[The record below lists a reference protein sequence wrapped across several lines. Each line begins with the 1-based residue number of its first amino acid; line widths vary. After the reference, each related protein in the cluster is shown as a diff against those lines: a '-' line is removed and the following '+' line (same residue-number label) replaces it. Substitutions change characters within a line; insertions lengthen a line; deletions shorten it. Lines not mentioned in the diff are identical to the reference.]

1 MILKGPYVDISYRF
15 SDNKEE
21 AFEIRRKVFI
31 DEQGFK
37 YEFDAIDEDALMT
50 HVTVYC
56 DNILIGCARI
66 FPSDIE
72 PKLDPQPGRWVL
84 GRLAVLP
91 EYRKH
96 GLGSQ
101 IMRAAEDEAAKRGAQ
116 QIVLH
121 AQCRVQPFYQ
131 KLGYEPFGPIEFEE
145 HVEHQWMKKNL

>member
-1 MILKGPYVDISYRF
+1 MKGLYVDITYQF
-15 SDNKEE
+15 SGNKEK

-37 YEFDAIDEDALMT
+37 DEFDAIDEDALMT
-50 HVTVYC
+50 HVTAYC
-56 DNILIGCARI
+56 DGILAGCARI

-72 PKLDPQPGRWVL
+72 PKLEPEEGRWVL

-91 EYRKH
+91 EYRKF
-96 GLGSQ
+96 GFGSK
-101 IMRAAEDEAAKRGAQ
+101 IMKASEDEARARGAR

-121 AQCRVQPFYQ
+121 AQCRARPFYQ